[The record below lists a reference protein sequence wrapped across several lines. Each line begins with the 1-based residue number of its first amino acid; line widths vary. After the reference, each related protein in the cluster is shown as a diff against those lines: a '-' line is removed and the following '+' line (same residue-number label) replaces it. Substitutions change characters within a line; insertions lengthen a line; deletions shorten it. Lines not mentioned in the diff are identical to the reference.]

1 MALIVHTRTM
11 KSFRGGAGDRRRKR
25 EIRELPADR
34 MLLISVKVSSPVVV
48 PIISWTDGQTVS
60 GSGRWSFA
68 IIVVVVVAEVVAVDG
83 AVESS
88 LSRSRDEVDVE
99 ERRGEAM
106 SRLYVLRA
114 DTFALTV
121 DKSPEN

>member
-1 MALIVHTRTM
+1 M
-11 KSFRGGAGDRRRKR
+11 KSFLGGAGDRRLKR

-48 PIISWTDGQTVS
+48 PIISWIDEQIVS
-60 GSGRWSFA
+60 VSGRWSFA
-68 IIVVVVVAEVVAVDG
+68 IIVIVADDVVVSVVIVEG

-88 LSRSRDEVDVE
+88 LSRSRDEVEVE
-99 ERRGEAM
+99 ERRGDAM

-114 DTFALTV
+114 ETFALTV
-121 DKSPEN
+121 DRSPKIWF